1 MVNMRYYKI
10 VCCTPFVGE
19 ENTYYIKASNHED
32 LVKQIDDCV
41 YENGMEWLDDETL
54 DFYDTSEDD
63 YFAECGCR
71 DVEEISIDEYLEAN
85 PWEA

>member
-1 MVNMRYYKI
+1 MQYYKI

-32 LVKQIDDCV
+32 LVRQIDDCV
-41 YENGMEWLDDETL
+41 YENGMEWLDDEAL
-54 DFYDTSEDD
+54 DFYNMSEDD

-71 DVEEISIDEYLEAN
+71 KVEEISIAEYLEAN